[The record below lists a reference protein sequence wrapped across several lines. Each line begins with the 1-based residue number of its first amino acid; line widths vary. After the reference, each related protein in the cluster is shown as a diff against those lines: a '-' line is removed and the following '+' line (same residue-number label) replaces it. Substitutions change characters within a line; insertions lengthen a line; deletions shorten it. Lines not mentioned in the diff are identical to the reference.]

1 MSKAMEEMNI
11 SNKKGFTLVE
21 LAVAIAIIAILSAV
35 ATPVIL
41 RWLPDYRLR
50 MAARDLFSNM
60 QLAKMTA
67 VKSNTNVAV
76 VFNQAVGGTVFDY
89 AVFVDSNNNVEYDA
103 GEVVIAR
110 VRLADYRGVQFDPT
124 QGGGNGLTFTNNDDG
139 LPAIAFRGN
148 GLTRNNGGGFG
159 AGTAFFSN
167 TNARTLSLV
176 VTAAGNIRIN

>member
-1 MSKAMEEMNI
+1 MSKALEEMHEADQ
-11 SNKKGFTLVE
+11 KGFTLVE
-21 LAVAIAIIAILSAV
+21 VAVTIAIIAILAAV

-103 GEVVIAR
+103 GEVLVAG
-110 VRLADYRGVQFDPT
+110 VRLSNYQGVQFDPA

-148 GLTRNNGGGFG
+148 GLTRNNAGGFG
-159 AGTAFFSN
+159 AGTAFFRN
-167 TNARTLSLV
+167 TNARTLSVV